1 MAQRLE
7 ELVKNKDDQAKEY
20 FDFIRSS
27 VKDGSYFKDAMNWYF
42 FRYINPI
49 CDRTLLI
56 FGSII
61 AAVVLFFLVGMIQS
75 AFPLVQRV
83 PIFIQAKD
91 QSLYFPHLVEL
102 KPKKNSPNY
111 DPEARSLDEM
121 ISKYLIINYVK
132 NREEFDYSKARIE
145 DFNKKFNHIRNTSSV
160 NEYQAFQAFMDKNNP
175 TSPLNQFGKKV
186 TKTIK
191 IESLHFIRKE
201 PKNFA
206 DKAMDYLT
214 NKIPTEAEIRFV
226 AITKDFSSGI
236 MQQENEKY
244 IAKVNFNF
252 AGAASN
258 DKSKNLDFTVNGYK
272 LFKIK

>member
-7 ELVKNKDDQAKEY
+7 ELVKGKDDQAKEY

-56 FGSII
+56 FGSLI
-61 AAVVLFFLVGMIQS
+61 AAVVLFFLAQMIQS

-91 QSLYFPHLVEL
+91 QSLYFPNLVEL
-102 KPKKNSPNY
+102 KPKKSSPNY
-111 DPEARSLDEM
+111 DPEVKSLDEI
-121 ISKYLIINYVK
+121 ISKYLIINYIK

-175 TSPLNQFGKKV
+175 TSPLNKFGKKV
-186 TKTIK
+186 TKTVK
-191 IESLHFIRKE
+191 IESILFIRKE

-206 DKAMDYLT
+206 DKAMNYLT
-214 NKIPTEAEIRFV
+214 SKIPTEAEIRFV

-244 IAKVNFNF
+244 VAKVNFNF
-252 AGAASN
+252 AGVGSN
-258 DKSKNLDFTVNGYK
+258 DKSKNLDFAVNGYK